1 MENRIRHTK
10 IKRFLAFF
18 FDFVFILFLAFTLE
32 MLFGLIYHI
41 DTDGFRNFMIYP
53 LLIIIIPYMFFGELI
68 FKNTLGKYLFGIEIV
83 GIEQFERPP
92 LSSFVKRGL
101 LKIIFPVEGL
111 VLLFSKSKKRPGDL
125 WTKTFVVNKESNGLK
140 PYVRL
145 IIGLI
150 AIIAVYFSFSI
161 SMGLAVKQTDFYQV
175 GIDYLKSNSQTEII
189 GLPKEVVQG
198 GNNASFGVPV
208 SNEDHDKYAIVYLE
222 LIEGKWSVDHT
233 DFLKVQVAGPSF
245 SLNLSSRKH

>member
-1 MENRIRHTK
+1 MENRIRYTK

-18 FDFVFILFLAFTLE
+18 FDFAFILFLAFTID
-32 MLFGLIYHI
+32 MVIGLIYHI
-41 DTDGFRNFMIYP
+41 DTDGFRNLMIYP
-53 LLIIIIPYMFFGELI
+53 LLVIIIPYMFFGELL

-83 GIEQFERPP
+83 DIEQCERPP

-111 VLLFSKSKKRPGDL
+111 VLLFSKSKKRLGDI
-125 WTKTFVVNKESNGLK
+125 WAKTFVVNKESNKLK

-145 IIGLI
+145 IIGFIVII
-150 AIIAVYFSFSI
+150 AIYFSFSI
-161 SMGLAVKQTDFYQV
+161 SMGLAVKKTDFYRV
-175 GIDYLKSNSQTEII
+175 GIDYLKSTKQVEIT
-189 GLPKEVVQG
+189 GLPQEVVQS

-208 SNEDHDKYAIVYLE
+208 SNEDHDKYVIVYLE
-222 LIEGKWSVDHT
+222 LIEGEWRVNHV

-245 SLNLSSRKH
+245 SLNLSSRNQ

>member
-41 DTDGFRNFMIYP
+41 DTESFRNYMIYP

-83 GIEQFERPP
+83 DIEQFERPP
-92 LSSFVKRGL
+92 LQSFIKRGI
-101 LKIIFPVEGL
+101 LKIIFPIEGL
-111 VLLFSKSKKRPGDL
+111 VLLFSNSKKRLGDI
-125 WTKTFVVNKESNGLK
+125 WSKTLVVNKVSNKLR

-145 IIGLI
+145 MIGIL
-150 AIIAVYFSFSI
+150 AIIAVYFSFSV
-161 SMGLAVKQTDFYQV
+161 SMGLAVKKTDFYQV
-175 GIDYLKSNSQTEII
+175 GIDYLKSNRQIEIT
-189 GLPKEVVQG
+189 GLPKEVVLS
-198 GNNASFGVPV
+198 GNIASFGVPV
-208 SNEDHDKYAIVYLE
+208 SNEDHDKYATVFLE
-222 LIEGKWSVDHT
+222 KIEGEWHFDHT
-233 DFLKVQVAGPSF
+233 DFLKEQVAGISF
-245 SLNLSSRKH
+245 KLNLSAPKP